1 MNGCHI
7 NRDLTHVRFN
17 YFCQYFVISA
27 FFVYIN
33 PILSTGGLSSTQ
45 LGVTA
50 FLSHTA
56 ATISRLTFGP
66 LADGTKKRHLV
77 LMSLSL
83 WAMVSICA
91 FFWLPRSVEYVYE
104 GTFQS
109 DGMFVSK
116 VIWEDGQ
123 LGTNLTTLSEYDNH
137 VCWPTFLHKCRREF
151 RNSSMHSE
159 VTFELNLRNISIDGQ
174 TAVFEQHSLIQDKTT
189 QEKAVGGPDVALVTC
204 QKEVFSQRDNCTMI
218 RNQKPARADPWL
230 FPMASVLRCFVS
242 MAHAPLTNLLDST
255 TYGILGPEKTHFYGR
270 SRAFGSAGYVF
281 GAVVAGAFISGFS
294 HEGMGQQHKRMP
306 TFASPEIS
314 RSTTSNYT
322 SAIVLG
328 GIFALIGT
336 IISGIP
342 SKEVKPMNME
352 LKKALLTALRSPTML
367 TCLLNA
373 FLSGLVYA
381 ILFEYQFFIF
391 TQQFNIPPYFMGI
404 LVAMIVVSE
413 IPAFFV
419 SGLFIR
425 RFGETI
431 CTSFAHVLFALR
443 LFSFAF
449 FHNYWFYLIS
459 DCLFGPAFP
468 LLYNA
473 FANQSAQAGCDTKG
487 VSSGVV
493 ASMQA
498 LMNATLFGVSLCIG
512 GFVWGT
518 LLDHF
523 TGRQLLYVASGSALC
538 LALLTPLLAFV
549 VGKCFYSNHAPT
561 EKSVCT
567 ANNFDECLDNP
578 KLAVS

>member
-1 MNGCHI
+1 M
-7 NRDLTHVRFN
+7 
-17 YFCQYFVISA
+17 
-27 FFVYIN
+27 
-33 PILSTGGLSSTQ
+33 STLASTNNIFHCPQ
-45 LGVTA
+45 
-50 FLSHTA
+50 
-56 ATISRLTFGP
+56 
-66 LADGTKKRHLV
+66 V

-104 GTFQS
+104 GSFQS
-109 DGMFVSK
+109 NGMFVSK
-116 VIWEDGQ
+116 VIWESSQPGPNI
-123 LGTNLTTLSEYDNH
+123 TILSESEDH
-137 VCWPTFLHKCRREF
+137 VCWPTFLQKCRREF
-151 RNSSMHSE
+151 RNSSVHSE
-159 VTFELNLRNISIDGQ
+159 LTFGLNLRNVSMDGQ
-174 TAVFEQHSLIQDKTT
+174 TAVFEQHPLVKDIIN
-189 QEKAVGGPDVALVTC
+189 QEETVAEPDVVLVMC
-204 QKEVFSQRDNCTMI
+204 QKEVFSQRDNCSMI

-255 TYGILGPEKTHFYGR
+255 TYGILGPDKAHFYGR
-270 SRAFGSAGYVF
+270 SRAFGSAGYVL

-294 HEGMGQQHKRMP
+294 HDGVGQQHKRLP

-314 RSTTSNYT
+314 RSPTSNYT

-342 SKEVKPMNME
+342 SKEVKSMGME
-352 LKKALLTALRSPTML
+352 LKNALLTALRSSAML

-449 FHNYWFYLIS
+449 FHNYWFYLIT

-498 LMNATLFGVSLCIG
+498 LMNAMLFGVGLCIG

-538 LALLTPLLAFV
+538 LAILTPLLACM
-549 VGKCFYSNHAPT
+549 VGKCFHGKHTPT
-561 EKSVCT
+561 EKSLCT
-567 ANNFDECLDNP
+567 VNNFDECDNNP